1 MRVHTGKME
10 AWAAGL
16 WDTVQNFRKKIDRVY
31 DREQQCPF
39 IERVSGW
46 GAMCNEERA

>member
-16 WDTVQNFRKKIDRVY
+16 WILYKTSEKKIDRVY

-39 IERVSGW
+39 IERVFRVG
-46 GAMCNEERA
+46 GDV